1 MKYVDNGG
9 CSSFPSWGQSL
20 SGTAMVT
27 AKCAGFS
34 AFGYLQKVLSGAE
47 FG

>member
-1 MKYVDNGG
+1 MKDVDNGG
-9 CSSFPSWGQSL
+9 CSSFPVRGQSL
-20 SGTAMVT
+20 SGTAMVMAECT
-27 AKCAGFS
+27 GFS